1 MRRTR
6 LLLRSSLLVVFVIFA
21 PVAVDADDRF
31 TRVLVPIVAETASG
45 AGESRWSVETW
56 FLYTG
61 DEAVEIRP
69 RTHICVI
76 TCDWWRETV
85 VPGAPP
91 RRIFSTA
98 PTGLL
103 LYVPKSH
110 AHHFIFHSVAYEA
123 SSQSVGSRTTLPTVR
138 ECQFRRSAHLLRVPL
153 VRGARTLLR
162 IYGMPEAVNPV
173 VTVRYLTFD
182 ADHPTAP
189 TLQLREDTLHL
200 VRSQPAGGWLFLT
213 PSFAAIPH
221 IESFPELLA
230 HDQVW
235 IEVSAASPDLR
246 VWAMASTTDNV
257 TQQVSLVYPQ
267 SSCADE

>member
-1 MRRTR
+1 MRRT
-6 LLLRSSLLVVFVIFA
+6 LFLSRSSLLVLLVIFA

-45 AGESRWSVETW
+45 AGESRWSVESW

-61 DEAVEIRP
+61 DEPVEIRP

-85 VPGAPP
+85 IPGAPP
-91 RRIFSTA
+91 RQIFFTA

-103 LYVPKSH
+103 LYLPRSH
-110 AHHFIFHSVAYEA
+110 SRDFVFHTVVYEA
-123 SSQSVGSRTTLPTVR
+123 SSRFLGFRITLPTVR
-138 ECQFRRSAHLLRVPL
+138 ECEFRKSAHLLRVRL
-153 VRGARTLLR
+153 RSGTRTLLR
-162 IYGMPEAVNPV
+162 IYGLPEAVNPI
-173 VTVRYLTFD
+173 VTIRYLTFD
-182 ADHPTAP
+182 VNHPTAP
-189 TLQLREDTLHL
+189 VLQLREDTVDLA
-200 VRSQPAGGWLFLT
+200 RPQPAGGWLFLAA
-213 PSFAAIPH
+213 SFAAIPH

-230 HDQVW
+230 HDNVW

-257 TQQVSLVYPQ
+257 TQQVSLVYPE
-267 SSCADE
+267 SACGGE